1 MTFTATVEPSMRERA
16 WYTLAKFPR
25 PRNFVSWYLPRM
37 IRDGSDGGGDGG
49 DCCHCFIL
57 FGERGKERNG
67 TVCLWRVFSDFFSS
81 RFCEVFR
88 LKMLC

>member
-37 IRDGSDGGGDGG
+37 IRDGGDGGGDGG
-49 DCCHCFIL
+49 DCGRRSIL
-57 FGERGKERNG
+57 FGEREKERMR
-67 TVCLWRVFSDFFSS
+67 VCVCCESVFIYIDTALRS
-81 RFCEVFR
+81 V
-88 LKMLC
+88 